1 MEQAALRAQDRWDQ
15 VANNF
20 DLLFARVDDILG
32 SQIKLEAQYDMTT
45 KVVEQ
50 MMKDQQ
56 VLAQQIELTGQA
68 VARLTLNSTRP
79 PVGEPPSPTISD
91 ASTDNPFHQGPQ
103 GTSHTAPH
111 QRQDRGV
118 HRGGLDGTHRLKHAI
133 PKLAFPRFTGS
144 NPRVWRSKCQD
155 YFQLYNVP
163 PAMQPRLLLSIWM
176 TTLGNGCKYL
186 KGSMASLIGNRSF
199 LRWRKNLGLLT
210 TGMLWGNFL
219 S

>member
-91 ASTDNPFHQGPQ
+91 ASTDNPFHHGPQ
-103 GTSHTAPH
+103 GTSHTVPH
-111 QRQDRGV
+111 
-118 HRGGLDGTHRLKHAI
+118 
-133 PKLAFPRFTGS
+133 
-144 NPRVWRSKCQD
+144 
-155 YFQLYNVP
+155 
-163 PAMQPRLLLSIWM
+163 
-176 TTLGNGCKYL
+176 
-186 KGSMASLIGNRSF
+186 
-199 LRWRKNLGLLT
+199 
-210 TGMLWGNFL
+210 
-219 S
+219 